1 MSATLDRDRVRVSA
15 FEDVLR
21 AWDGEETAVRFD
33 AASDTWMFICVH
45 STVLGAAAGGTRMKV
60 YAEPSEALRD
70 ASRLSAA
77 MTAKNA
83 LADLPLG
90 GGKAVLAVPEIP
102 QGAAR
107 RELLLRYGDLVSSLG
122 GTYRTACDM
131 NTAEVDMD
139 IVAERSPY
147 VFGRTVRGGGSG
159 TSAPSTAV
167 GAFHGILAS
176 VEHAFGSADLGGRT
190 VLVQGVGAVGRLL
203 AAALRDA
210 GASLI
215 LTDVD
220 EARAKEAANELG
232 AAVVPP
238 EEAVATECDVFAP
251 CATGGVL
258 DAVSIAAL
266 RCRVVAGAANNQLA
280 QPQDA
285 ERLAER
291 SILYAPDYVVNA
303 GGIIHL
309 ASLELLGEDEARRDE
324 RVRGIADTLTEVFR
338 TADAEGISTGA
349 AAEDMVRLRLSEGRR
364 A

>member
-1 MSATLDRDRVRVSA
+1 VTVL
-15 FEDVLR
+15 EDILR
-21 AWDGEETAVRFD
+21 TWNGEETIVRFD
-33 AASDTWMFICVH
+33 AASGAWMFICVH
-45 STVLGAAAGGTRMKV
+45 STVLGPAAGGTRMKV
-60 YAEPSEALRD
+60 YAEPADALLD

-90 GGKAVLAVPEIP
+90 GGKAVLAVPELP
-102 QGAAR
+102 QGPAR
-107 RELLLRYGDLVSSLG
+107 RELLLRYGELLSSLG

-147 VFGRTVRGGGSG
+147 VFGRTLQGGGSG
-159 TSAPSTAV
+159 TSAPSTAIGV
-167 GAFHGILAS
+167 FHGILAS
-176 VEHAFGSADLGGRT
+176 VAKAFGSPNLTGRT
-190 VLVQGVGAVGRLL
+190 VLVQGVGAVGRSL
-203 AAALRDA
+203 AAELRDA
-210 GASLI
+210 GATLI

-220 EARAKEAANELG
+220 ELRAKEAANELD
-232 AAVVPP
+232 AEVVPP
-238 EEAVATECDVFAP
+238 KEAVVTECDVFSP
-251 CATGGVL
+251 CAVGGVL
-258 DAVSIAAL
+258 DATSIASL

-280 QPQDA
+280 QAENA

-291 SILYAPDYVVNA
+291 GILYAPDYVVNA

-338 TADAEGISTGA
+338 TAEAEGISTGA
-349 AAEDMVRLRLSEGRR
+349 AAEQMVQRRLAEGRR

>member
-1 MSATLDRDRVRVSA
+1 VTVL
-15 FEDVLR
+15 EEILR

-33 AASDTWMFICVH
+33 VASDTWMFICVH
-45 STVLGAAAGGTRMKV
+45 STVLGPAAGGTRMKV
-60 YAEPSEALRD
+60 YAEPADALRD

-102 QGAAR
+102 LGPAR
-107 RELLLRYGDLVSSLG
+107 RELLLRYGDLLSSLG

-139 IVAERSPY
+139 VVAERSPY
-147 VFGRTVRGGGSG
+147 VFGRTVQGGGSG
-159 TSAPSTAV
+159 TSAPSTAIGV
-167 GAFHGILAS
+167 FHGILAS
-176 VEHAFGSADLGGRT
+176 AAKAFGSPDLTGRT
-190 VLVQGVGAVGRLL
+190 VFVQGVGNVGRSL
-203 AAALRDA
+203 AAQLRDA

-220 EARAKEAANELG
+220 ETRAKETANELD
-232 AAVVPP
+232 AEVVPP
-238 EEAVATECDVFAP
+238 EEALATECDVFSP
-251 CATGGVL
+251 CAVGGVL
-258 DAVSIAAL
+258 DATTIASL

-280 QPQDA
+280 QAEDA

-291 SILYAPDYVVNA
+291 GILYAPDYVVNA

-324 RVRGIADTLTEVFR
+324 RIRGISNTLTEVFR

-349 AAEDMVRLRLSEGRR
+349 AAEQMVERRLAEGRR